1 MENQL
6 NWAQFEVLNTNTTDS
21 FENLCRNLFKRQF
34 FSKDTI
40 FRSNPNHAGTEID
53 PLFSD
58 VTNSI
63 ISFQAK
69 FLSKNDYSQIKKST
83 DKVIN
88 TYKDKLDTLYLYCN
102 KDLDI
107 NSDGFSRIENSLNEA
122 NIEIKLITNKE
133 ILDQVIIYKDL
144 HLYYFKKHSLDRKWF
159 EENSNKVIFNLG
171 PRYNS
176 DLNEKTEAE
185 MNINLFTKDEEAI
198 FSINNKKKLLEDYL
212 LDLDGNINEND
223 KSILIGEIIN
233 AISEIEDIN
242 YYNIEESFQWA
253 NCLKDK
259 FTSSMKNIENE
270 LLIINNKKDK
280 LYGEF
285 KKSGLE
291 QKYYS
296 KLKKLDYES
305 WNLEKILYFYKGLE
319 LTDDEKAL
327 IKSKMLIL
335 TGKAGMGKSHL
346 LGITNKKIIDSN
358 DYSVLILGHTF
369 INNNAVSN
377 QIMEKLGLDYNFIE
391 FLDVL
396 EAIGSDKNREVYI
409 LIDAINESK
418 FKDIW
423 KNDLSNLYDEII
435 KRKFIKLIVSIKNG
449 YENYVL
455 DEYIKSK
462 IKNNQ
467 IAKVEH
473 FGFSENSIEVMHNFF
488 NYYNITF
495 SPSDFLSN
503 ELTNPLFLILYC
515 KVYSEGKMSISELF
529 KNIINKTYLEIKE
542 RLNLEE
548 DKNILIDLLMEMA
561 SVLYKNNDISISRK
575 DLYNL
580 KYWSFYGV
588 RAIDVVPILL
598 KSGIFIDFSNEN
610 EEYYSFSYN
619 LLGDYLQAKYV
630 VSECENIKDIFD
642 AINYLLQIDNGE
654 IKKFNN
660 LDFFNFVC
668 ALSFD
673 KFKIDPINEILS
685 QLTDEY
691 SKNSLLDKYIGGQ
704 SLRNSDNIDIQSFK
718 QVIKNN
724 PINTETFFKTLIEN
738 SLKSDNDLNSN
749 FLHNI
754 LFDLDLNIRDS
765 IWTVFVNE
773 LAFDGIRIYQIIQYI
788 IEGKNIG
795 NLKREEKKLLLTL
808 LSWLLTSSNRC
819 LRDETSKVL
828 IEILKNSY
836 SLCEYILRKF
846 EGVNDPYV
854 LQRLYG
860 CVFGACTKNLTD
872 NKQEFNSLAEYVYES
887 LFNQENVYPD
897 ILLRD
902 YARLIIEKYLSLYT
916 NPDAVINIEKIF
928 PPYKSEDIPTVS
940 EEEYYD
946 RTSNKNNGI
955 NRIDFSMR
963 TDIKGVGYGDFGR
976 YVFQSALNYFK
987 DIDILNLYHYAM
999 QYIIGNLG
1007 YTNELFGEY
1016 DNNIDHYYN
1025 YRHDT
1030 KKIERIGKKYQWIA
1044 FYNILAR
1051 ISDEFS
1057 LKDNN
1062 SDNKEFIGAWN
1073 PYVRD
1078 FDPTINKRIVY
1089 PENLKPIFTINNN
1102 EEFISEEEK
1111 ETNIIENWKNIEAN
1125 MFKESLIQVDN
1136 DSREWVVLYNFK
1148 GAKSKPEIKTKER
1161 DYNRSGAQNI
1171 WRISQGY
1178 FIKEKEF
1185 DNLKKSLSNKNF
1197 LGRWF
1202 PEGYSSIY
1210 YLFNREYYWSSAYK
1224 DTFNKEW
1231 FEYFQK
1237 TGEKEIKKREG
1248 NVPIVD
1254 EYTISFEYK
1263 QWEEE
1268 VELEEK
1274 VADVLPSFHNYFW
1287 EEEYDAS
1294 QEDTTSFCIP
1304 CRKLV
1309 ESLKIQQKIYDG
1321 YFYNDKDEL
1330 IIFGSMDSKLS
1341 NNRFLIRKDYLDK
1354 FLEENNYILF
1364 WTSMGE
1370 KRFNVGLNDKIY
1382 SEWSGL
1388 NWYSKEEYHG
1398 EMSVQDF

>member
-6 NWAQFEVLNTNTTDS
+6 NWAQFEVSNINVHVS

-34 FSKDTI
+34 FSNDTI

-58 VTNSI
+58 VTSSK

-88 TYKDKLDTLYLYCN
+88 TYKDKLDTLYFYCN
-102 KDLDI
+102 RDLDI
-107 NSDGFSRIENSLNEA
+107 NSDGFLRIKNSLNEA
-122 NIEIKLITNKE
+122 NIEIELITNKE

-144 HLYYFKKHSLDRKWF
+144 YSYYFKKHSLDRKWF

-185 MNINLFTKDEEAI
+185 MSIKLFTKDEEAI

-212 LDLDGNINEND
+212 LDLDRNINEND

-233 AISEIEDIN
+233 AISGIEDIN
-242 YYNIEESFQWA
+242 YYNIEESLQWA

-259 FTSSMKNIENE
+259 FTNSMKNIENE
-270 LLIINNKKDK
+270 LLIINDKKDK

-291 QKYYS
+291 QEYYS
-296 KLKKLDYES
+296 ELNKLDYKS
-305 WNLEKILYFYKGLE
+305 RNLEKILYFYKELE
-319 LTDDEKAL
+319 STNDEKAL

-335 TGKAGMGKSHL
+335 TGKAGTGKSHL
-346 LGITNKKIIDSN
+346 LGTTNKKIIDNN

-369 INNNAVSN
+369 INNNAVSK
-377 QIMEKLGLDYNFIE
+377 QIMENLGLNYNFIE

-396 EAIGSDKNREVYI
+396 EAIGSDKNQEVYI
-409 LIDAINESK
+409 FIDAINESK
-418 FKDIW
+418 YKEIW
-423 KNDLSNLYDEII
+423 KNGLSNLYSAII

-467 IAKVEH
+467 ISKVEH
-473 FGFSENSIEVMHNFF
+473 FGFSANSIEVMHNFF

-495 SPSDFLSN
+495 SPSDFLSY
-503 ELTNPLFLILYC
+503 ELTNPLFLTLYC
-515 KVYSEGKMSISELF
+515 KVYSEGQMNISELF
-529 KNIINKTYLEIKE
+529 KNIIDKTYLEIKE

-561 SVLYKNNDISISRK
+561 SVLYKNNDMSISRK
-575 DLYNL
+575 DLYSLN
-580 KYWSFYGV
+580 YWSLYGV
-588 RAIDVVPILL
+588 RAIDIVPILL
-598 KSGIFIDFSNEN
+598 KNGIFIDFSNYN

-630 VSECENIKDIFD
+630 VSECKNINDIFD
-642 AINYLLQIDNGE
+642 AINYLLQIADGK
-654 IKKFNN
+654 IKNFNN

-691 SKNSLLDKYIGGQ
+691 SKNSLLDKYIEGQ

-724 PINTETFFKTLIEN
+724 PINTETLFNLLIEN
-738 SLKSDNDLNSN
+738 SLKTDNDLNSN
-749 FLHNI
+749 FLHKL
-754 LFDLDLNIRDS
+754 LFKLDLNERDS
-765 IWTVFVNE
+765 IWTVFVNQ
-773 LAFDGIRIYQIIQYI
+773 LSFDGIRIYQIIQYVL
-788 IEGKNIG
+788 EGKNIEKL
-795 NLKREEKKLLLTL
+795 NIEELKLLLTL
-808 LSWLLTSSNRC
+808 LSWLLTSSNRY
-819 LRDETSKVL
+819 LRDETSKAL

-836 SLCEYILRKF
+836 KLCEDILRKF

-860 CVFGACTKNLTD
+860 CVFGACTKNFT
-872 NKQEFNSLAEYVYES
+872 KKEQEFKVLAEYVYES
-887 LFNQENVYPD
+887 VFNQEMVYPD

-902 YARLIIEKYLSLYT
+902 YARLIIEKYLFLYSNDDT
-916 NPDAVINIEKIF
+916 LIKIEKIF
-928 PPYKSEDIPTVS
+928 PPYKSEEIPTVL
-940 EEEYYD
+940 EKEYYD
-946 RTSNKNNGI
+946 KTSNENNGI

-963 TDIKGVGYGDFGR
+963 PDIKGVGYGDFGR

-987 DIDILNLYHYAM
+987 DIDILNLYHYTM
-999 QYIIGNLG
+999 QYIIDNLG
-1007 YTNELFGEY
+1007 YTNELFGIN
-1016 DNNIDHYYN
+1016 DNNIGYY

-1030 KKIERIGKKYQWIA
+1030 RKSERIGKKYQWIA

-1051 ISDEFS
+1051 ISDKCS
-1057 LKDNN
+1057 LKDDYGENR
-1062 SDNKEFIGAWN
+1062 EFIGAWN

-1078 FDPTINKRIVY
+1078 FDPTINMKLIY
-1089 PENLKPIFTINNN
+1089 PKVLKPKFTINNN
-1102 EEFISEEEK
+1102 EEFISEEENDNNK
-1111 ETNIIENWKNIEAN
+1111 IRKWKNIEAN
-1125 MFKESLIQVDN
+1125 MFQESLIQVDN

-1148 GAKSKPEIKTKER
+1148 DAQSKPEIKTKEK
-1161 DYNRSGAQNI
+1161 DYNRSGAQRI

-1178 FIKEKEF
+1178 FIKQEQF
-1185 DNLKKSLSNKNF
+1185 DKLKKSLNNKNF

-1202 PEGYSSIY
+1202 PEGYGSVY
-1210 YLFNREYYWSSAYK
+1210 YLFNREYYWSSGYK
-1224 DTFNKEW
+1224 DTFTKEW
-1231 FEYFQK
+1231 LEYYQK
-1237 TGEKEIKKREG
+1237 TGERKIIQREG
-1248 NVPIVD
+1248 NVPIID
-1254 EYTISFEYK
+1254 EYTISFKYK
-1263 QWEEE
+1263 QWEEKN
-1268 VELEEK
+1268 ELEEK
-1274 VADVLPSFHNYFW
+1274 VAEILPSFHNYLW
-1287 EEEYDAS
+1287 EEQFDAS
-1294 QEDTTSFCIP
+1294 QEDTTSFYIP
-1304 CRKLV
+1304 CSKLV
-1309 ESLKIQQKIYDG
+1309 ESLKIQQKIYDK

-1330 IIFGSMDSKLS
+1330 IIFDSIDSKS
-1341 NNRFLIRKDYLDK
+1341 SNRFLIRKDYLDK

-1364 WTSMGE
+1364 WTNMGE
-1370 KRFNVGLNDKIY
+1370 KRFNVGLHDQIY

-1388 NWYSKEEYHG
+1388 NWYSKGEYHG
-1398 EMSVQDF
+1398 EMSVHDF